1 MGIIGLKA
9 ANCKNCYK
17 CVKVCPVKSIKVEN
31 AQAHIIDRDCILCGI
46 CLEQCPQNAKTL
58 SSDVAIVKEF
68 IKNGEQVILSVA
80 PAYYGSF
87 DFDDVKKFSGAVK
100 ALGFYGAAET
110 SMGAAY
116 VTAEYHKLMQENK
129 MKNIITTCCPSVN
142 RLVELYYPSL
152 VDQMAP
158 VVSPMIAHARLL
170 KQSFG
175 GDTRV
180 VFVGPC
186 IAKIDEATDI
196 RHNNEVDA
204 VLTFDDLAKW
214 FEQDNI
220 VINDALPTSFLNSSS
235 KILRMYSVERGILAS
250 LRSIGDVGDWKMLSV
265 SGSAECID
273 LCKALQRG
281 ELEHCFIEINMC
293 KDSCINGPVSIK
305 DSVSRF
311 STTVKM
317 KQYANEDSGEYPNLP
332 EQIPMEMQFV
342 DRSSKEDVP
351 DEEMIRT
358 ILLKIGKESPEDELN
373 CGSCGYPTCRD
384 KAIAV
389 YQGKAE
395 LTMCMPYMKERAE
408 SLSNWVL
415 TETPNITIIIDK
427 DLNIIE
433 FNAAAEKAF
442 KVTRREA
449 LQKCIFEIM
458 DCSDFQF
465 VFNTK
470 QSIPDKKVHFKEYG
484 ITTTQTIVYIAKENI
499 AMGIFKDITREEAD
513 LESKYRLRDETME
526 MAQKV
531 INKQMI
537 AAQQI
542 ASLLGETTAETKVTL
557 TKLKNMIVFD
567 GDEQ

>member
-17 CVKVCPVKSIKVEN
+17 CVKVCPVKSIKFEN
-31 AQAHIIDRDCILCGI
+31 AQAQIIDRDCVLCGT

-68 IKNGEQVILSVA
+68 IKRGEKVILSVA
-80 PAYYGSF
+80 PSYYASF
-87 DFDDVKKFSGAVK
+87 DFDDVKKFAGALK
-100 ALGFYGAAET
+100 ALGFYGVAET

-129 MKNIITTCCPSVN
+129 MENIITTCCPSVN
-142 RLVELYYPSL
+142 RLIELYYPSL
-152 VDQMAP
+152 VAQMAP

-175 GDTRV
+175 HGVRV

-186 IAKIDEATDI
+186 IAKIDEAADI
-196 RHNNEVDA
+196 RHNNDVDA
-204 VLTFDDLAKW
+204 VLTFDDLEKW
-214 FEQDNI
+214 LKEENT
-220 VINDALPTSFLNSSS
+220 VINDAQPASFLNSSS
-235 KILRMYSVERGILAS
+235 KILRMYPVARGILAS
-250 LRSIGDVGDWKMLSV
+250 LVSMGDTNGWKMLSV

-273 LCKALQRG
+273 LCRAMERG
-281 ELEHCFIEINMC
+281 ELNHCFIEINMC
-293 KDSCINGPVSIK
+293 RDSCINGPVSIK

-311 STTVKM
+311 SNAVKI
-317 KQYANEDSGEYPNLP
+317 KQYADEDCEQYPRLP
-332 EQIPMEMQFV
+332 EQIPMGMQFV
-342 DRSSKEDVP
+342 DRSVKEDIP
-351 DEEMIRT
+351 DEAAIRS
-358 ILLKIGKESPEDELN
+358 ILLKIGKESPADELN

-384 KAIAV
+384 KAVAV

-408 SLSNWVL
+408 SLSNYVL
-415 TETPNITIIIDK
+415 TETPNITIIVDK

-433 FNAAAEKAF
+433 FNAAAENAF

-449 LQKCIFEIM
+449 LQKCIFEII
-458 DCSDFQF
+458 DSSDFQF
-465 VFNTK
+465 AFDSK
-470 QSIPDKKVHFKEYG
+470 QSITDKKVHYKEYG
-484 ITTTQTIVYIAKENI
+484 ITTMQTIVYIAKEDI
-499 AMGIFKDITREEAD
+499 AMGIFKDITQDEAD
-513 LESKYRLRDETME
+513 VENKYKLRNETIE

-531 INKQMI
+531 INKQMV